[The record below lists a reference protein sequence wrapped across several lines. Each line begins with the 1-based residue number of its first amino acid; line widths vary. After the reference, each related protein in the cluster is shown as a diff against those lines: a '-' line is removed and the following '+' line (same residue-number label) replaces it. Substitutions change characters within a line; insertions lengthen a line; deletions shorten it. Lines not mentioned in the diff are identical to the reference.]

1 MHQLLCVHQTSTSHF
16 GLMISID
23 LCTSQCAEQV
33 LAIISTPSRG
43 KKSTKLH
50 VHFCLNSA
58 GKHGTLTSGFSNV
71 TSTARAVGVKKVRL
85 CAGLFSTAQHAQR
98 GKLLI
103 CLLCLPL
110 LLVSGFCKQRVSC
123 RRTSIIMFLF
133 SFSVTKKMPLK
144 MLLNK
149 ESLAKQ
155 HKIAANTKT
164 LQSQSD

>member
-1 MHQLLCVHQTSTSHF
+1 MCSLDFHKSFWAYDKHWPVYKLVCWTSACNHLYTVK
-16 GLMISID
+16 G
-23 LCTSQCAEQV
+23 E
-33 LAIISTPSRG
+33 
-43 KKSTKLH
+43 KSTKLH

-71 TSTARAVGVKKVRL
+71 TSTARAVGVKKLRL